1 MAEKKIIVDVVVNT
15 GDSAQQIQSVAK
27 SEAELAKATD
37 AANKQLAEN
46 NNELDKTA
54 QSANDAVKAN
64 KSLKAQLRELQQ
76 ELQKLALA
84 GKQNTEEYINLR
96 EQAGELR
103 DAISDVND
111 EISQAGSDTRGL
123 DQTIRVAT
131 TLTAAFTIAEGATA
145 LFGKE
150 NEELQKTLLKVTAA
164 MSILNGLQEIQAE
177 LTRKDSIFTKAA
189 TLAKAAYATVVGGA
203 TGATKLF
210 RLALAGIGF
219 GIVIAAITALITNF
233 DKIKKAVI
241 DFIPGLGGLQKG
253 FDKTKEV
260 LKGFGDASLNVLTK
274 VVKLLFVIPRTLFAL
289 YNEGVSGALRVIKE
303 TGVDLVN
310 LFSDAKDAYENGVDA
325 QKKLNAENEKRKK
338 IQDQIE
344 ATNKEIIRTEANLQD
359 ARILKLKK
367 ARLELSLLTQ
377 NTTEYFDKLKEVNE
391 IQKSLNDSEK
401 TANENRKKLAEEE
414 RQRQELL
421 KQNIKNLRA
430 YSSQFSQFSNDAKDF
445 DGGISGIEKQIKAL
459 EALFFQSTELRPA
472 IAAAIEELLRLKQ
485 AIEQPIDLN
494 VLPGKILANDAKNAA
509 EELQKLQEKIGH
521 IQLKVKMTAE
531 ESAEFAKSNRQRY
544 VEGEQLLLQQI
555 SEYSGLVS
563 NVVQQAFAA
572 RQQEL
577 DNQLKQGLISE
588 KEYSEKVKELK
599 RKEAISN
606 KANAVFNATINGG
619 LAILKGFVDGG
630 VALGAVVAALVAAQ
644 IAAIIATPIPKFF
657 KGVIDLNRG
666 IYPAG
671 KDTIPAMLN
680 EGESVMTTQE
690 TKKYKTVFQ
699 HIRNNTFESK
709 YLPMM
714 AMRMMKVP
722 SMNFEALRN
731 HKSSSSNMND
741 KKILEELQL
750 LRLMLRENNK
760 LNAKTAENTSS
771 LRNKPIQKRF
781 NV

>member
-15 GDSAQQIQSVAK
+15 GDSAQQIQNVAK

-96 EQAGELR
+96 EQAGQLR
-103 DAISDVND
+103 DAIADVND

-131 TLTAAFTIAEGATA
+131 TLTAAFTIAEGVTA

-241 DFIPGLGGLQKG
+241 DFIPGLGELQKG

-274 VVKLLFVIPRTLFAL
+274 VVKTLFVIPRTLFAL

-303 TGVDLVN
+303 TGVDLLN
-310 LFSDAKDAYENGVDA
+310 LFSDAKIAYEQGAEA
-325 QKKLNAENEKRKK
+325 QRKLNAEAERTRK
-338 IQDQIE
+338 IQSDIE
-344 ATNKEIIRTEANLQD
+344 KLNKEIIRTEANLQD

-401 TANENRKKLAEEE
+401 TAIENRKKLAEEE

-430 YSSQFSQFSNDAKDF
+430 YSSQFSQFSSDAKDF

-459 EALFFQSTELRPA
+459 EALFFQSAELRPA

-509 EELQKLQEKIGH
+509 EELQKLQEKIGQ

-714 AMRMMKVP
+714 TMRMMKVP

-731 HKSSSSNMND
+731 YKSSSSNMND